1 MAKDIFSVYE
11 ELRSKSIQESNLN
24 ALAAELCP
32 YNSVD
37 LLSKIGALS
46 CMPENASHATRLE
59 ALAAAAITNPY
70 EPNKAKISKLQFQR
84 IADRHLGL
92 NSSVTQLE
100 DSCVNLFTESIT
112 FFDGAYIVFPG
123 LLASAGFIFRNIC
136 RGLFLVRDS
145 IEDEQFKSSVYCEI
159 MILLLLSNEIAERAN
174 LKRGIHPSTITWD
187 ENIRVPES
195 KLLRELQ
202 ASVIFSENELAQIF
216 ARRNIPT
223 VCLEPYLST
232 PGIEK
237 LLDNDFDSSSIYA
250 KPIVKVEDKYI
261 VLMSGLLIHAT
272 LHRILSLAVKS
283 KAVSEFV
290 ESYRRATWD
299 NVQSSLKLLDTSP
312 TSRDVLFGSKEQ
324 TQWLESCYQFDT
336 DKLLYVQYFTD
347 DLKDYDVDK
356 PFSEW
361 INKDIPKLI
370 IKRQTQ
376 VLRQIYQNLPGINN
390 VVWLILTQGYDRPFQ
405 FQLCLSAL
413 KCPTLALSVADL
425 EVLGL
430 SERGDQLAIWK
441 YLEHK
446 IQIRRQRPVI
456 STSEIDEF
464 EFYRSNMHSYPLP
477 DDVRGVILIKA
488 GTGGDLIRSAYSRL
502 DLHGVIAD
510 QPHTVAEV
518 ISSNNKA
525 FPVSVISGLSHTIDR
540 SAIVIEQFSIPVWI
554 VGPRYTEQLEHAE
567 LHSLYVLLGDS
578 IGFWLWRSKD
588 YTGTLINLLSSK
600 IDRLTIEINLQIS
613 ETWLQL
619 PIDFREPDAS
629 ENIKEHISVK
639 TNRDEGKIKL
649 EIKESIKTWLVTS
662 DNRIECELMNLIFQ
676 GIRDLGGDIID
687 NIELLPTNEDI
698 REAVDLNIPRGM
710 RKTTLVLP
718 IQDPRFDPKMLPEV
732 RLIQEADEV
741 DVAKR
746 IRRYLLSR
754 SFHDSVI
761 RSSKSKT
768 SLLNSIVDYLYMELV
783 KAISCLKATGLL
795 EFLLA
800 QHEATV
806 HKILAEH
813 LMIPLQLGSFY
824 NTRELVRKLQEETPK
839 ANHTSMA
846 LRFLIEYVSACPPHG
861 LRPVSYEVFDKLI
874 ALSAEIIILGTISDR
889 IQYEIDDTSVEIRS
903 GRLSIDQ
910 DDYYAAFK
918 TFIPNYFGG
927 LIGRSVKHFNEPW
940 QRLNYSEP
948 KQIQNELDNQFDRA
962 FLAEFGFSLRDYEV
976 ICGQIVVIGYEQD
989 DPAKYMLR
997 EQLIAKVAKETNI
1010 PYDTVLNVIDSIT
1023 LKERDEYLK
1032 PPQGYEPW
1040 EVYPWKVNRNLS
1052 FLRKPLI
1059 SIQRG
1064 EEEGI
1069 LWGNRHLVHT
1079 VEFLYNHCYSG
1090 KLRAK
1095 SQTMQE
1101 FISNVRNEDGKAFND
1116 EVFNAFAKQG
1126 GISVRKRIDC
1136 FCGTEMAD
1144 AKGKLGDIDVLV
1156 VSDSRDSILT
1166 IECKNLNAAISPNE
1180 YQNELKSLYIDDEE
1194 KDSEATKLLRRVKWV
1209 EDNIEIV
1216 LREMNITSKMRWKVQ
1231 PLIVTSEELFTP
1243 YLHKSAVVTISLS
1256 RLIEAFLPNWIQ
1268 SQAELDSTNIF
1279 DK

>member
-1 MAKDIFSVYE
+1 MARDPFSIYE
-11 ELRSKSIQESNLN
+11 ELQKKNIQESNLN
-24 ALAAELCP
+24 ALAVELRT
-32 YNSVD
+32 YDLAD

-70 EPNKAKISKLQFQR
+70 EPNKPKISKLQFQR
-84 IADRHLGL
+84 IVGRHLGS

-123 LLASAGFIFRNIC
+123 LLASASFILRNIC
-136 RGLFLVRDS
+136 RGLFLGRES

-159 MILLLLSNEIAERAN
+159 MTSLLISNEIAERAN

-187 ENIRVPES
+187 ENIRVPKS

-202 ASVIFSENELAQIF
+202 ASVIFSENELEQIF
-216 ARRNIPT
+216 ARGNIAT
-223 VCLEPYLST
+223 VCLEPYLNG
-232 PGIEK
+232 PGIDK
-237 LLDNDFDSSSIYA
+237 LPDNDFDSSSIYA
-250 KPIVKVEDKYI
+250 KPVVKVGDKYV
-261 VLMSGLLIHAT
+261 VLMSGLLIQAT

-299 NVQSSLKLLDTSP
+299 NVQSSLTSLDMFPS
-312 TSRDVLFGSKEQ
+312 SRDVLFGFEEQ
-324 TQWLESCYQFDT
+324 TRWLESRYQFDT

-361 INKDIPKLI
+361 VDKNIPKLI
-370 IKRQTQ
+370 KERQTQ
-376 VLRQIYQNLPGINN
+376 VLHQIYQDLPNINN
-390 VVWLILTQGYDRPFQ
+390 MVWMILIQGYGRPFQ
-405 FQLCLSAL
+405 FQLDPSDV
-413 KCPTLALSVADL
+413 KCPTLALSAADL

-446 IQIRRQRPVI
+446 IQTRKQRPVI

-488 GTGGDLIRSAYSRL
+488 GTGGDLIRRVYSEL
-502 DLHGVIAD
+502 DLHGVIGD

-518 ISSNNKA
+518 ISSGNRA
-525 FPVSVISGLSHTIDR
+525 FPVSVISGLSHTKDR
-540 SAIVIEQFSIPVWI
+540 SAIVMEQFSIPVWI
-554 VGPRYTEQLEHAE
+554 IGQRYTEQLEHAK

-588 YTGTLINLLSSK
+588 YVATLVDLLSSK
-600 IDRLTIEINLQIS
+600 IDRLTIEISLQIS
-613 ETWLQL
+613 ETWQQL
-619 PIDFREPDAS
+619 PIDFKEPDAG
-629 ENIKEHISVK
+629 ENIQEHISVQ
-639 TNRDEGKIKL
+639 TNRDEGKVKL
-649 EIKESIKTWLVTS
+649 EIKESIKPWLVTS
-662 DNRIECELMNLIFQ
+662 DDRTERELMNLVFQ
-676 GIRDLGGDIID
+676 GIRDLIRDVID
-687 NIELLPTNEDI
+687 NVGLLPTNEDI
-698 REAVDLNIPRGM
+698 WEAVDLNIPQGV
-710 RKTTLVLP
+710 RKTILMLP
-718 IQDPRFDPKMLPEV
+718 IQDPRFDPKTLPEV

-741 DVAKR
+741 DVAKG
-746 IRRYLLSR
+746 IRKYLLSR

-761 RSSKSKT
+761 RSSISKT
-768 SLLNSIVDYLYMELV
+768 SLLNSIVEYLYTELV
-783 KAISCLKATGLL
+783 KAISCLRTTGLL

-806 HKILAEH
+806 HKMLVDH
-813 LMIPLQLGSFY
+813 LMIPPQLGSFY
-824 NTRELVRKLQEETPK
+824 STQELIKKLQEETPS

-861 LRPVSYEVFDKLI
+861 LRPISYEVFDNLI

-889 IQYEIDDTSVEIRS
+889 IQYEIDDTSIEIRS

-910 DDYYAAFK
+910 DAYYAAFK
-918 TFIPNYFGG
+918 TFIPNYFGE
-927 LIGRSVKHFNEPW
+927 LIGRSVKHFNERW
-940 QRLNYSEP
+940 QRLNYSELR
-948 KQIQNELDNQFDRA
+948 QTQNELDNQFDKA

-976 ICGQIVVIGYEQD
+976 ICGQMVGLGYEQD
-989 DPAKYMLR
+989 GPAKYMPR

-1010 PYDTVLNVIDSIT
+1010 PYGTVLNIIDSIT

-1032 PPQGYEPW
+1032 PAPGYESW
-1040 EVYPWKVNRNLS
+1040 DVYPWKVNRNLS

-1064 EEEGI
+1064 EEQGI
-1069 LWGNRHLVHT
+1069 LWGNRHLVHA

-1095 SQTMQE
+1095 SQIMKE

-1116 EVFNAFAKQG
+1116 EVFNVFVNQRCV
-1126 GISVRKRIDC
+1126 SVRKRIDC
-1136 FCGTEMAD
+1136 FCGIKMAD
-1144 AKGKLGDIDVLV
+1144 AKGKLGDIDVLAV
-1156 VSDSRDSILT
+1156 NDSKESILT
-1166 IECKNLNAAISPNE
+1166 IECKNLNAAISPDE
-1180 YQNELKSLYIDDEE
+1180 YQNELKSFYRDD
-1194 KDSEATKLLRRVKWV
+1194 KRRDSEATKLLRRAKWV

-1216 LREMNITSKMRWKVQ
+1216 LREMNIASKMRWKIQ
-1231 PLIVTSEELFTP
+1231 PLIVTSEELFIP
-1243 YLHKSAVVTISLS
+1243 YLQKTAVETISLT
-1256 RLIEAFLPNWIQ
+1256 RLIEEFLPSWIQ
-1268 SQAELDSTNIF
+1268 SQAELDSTNTF